1 MKVMWISNVIPSYI
15 SQSIGLGANTGVGW
29 IDELGTV
36 MDNDSD
42 IEFAL
47 CANYQKSDTNIYKTT
62 WGHGSVFYGFR
73 KAEVRNDKYDDT
85 LDILFQQI
93 LQEFSPDI
101 LHVFGT
107 EYAHALSAVKAFGN
121 PQRTVVHIQGM
132 ISFIATH
139 YTEML
144 PPRVAKGWTF
154 RDLVRH
160 DNIWNQQKKFYAR
173 GEFEKETFRKV
184 GFITGRT
191 EWDRACASMLNP
203 SADYTHIQEMMRM
216 PFYEGEWSYVGCR
229 KYRIFMSQGEYP
241 VKGLHIMLQ
250 ALSILV
256 KKFPETMLYIAGTD
270 MKAADNLSGKIRR
283 SSYTKYILRLM
294 RQWGL
299 DQYVQFTGTLD
310 AEAMK
315 EQYLLANVFVS
326 ASVIENSP
334 NSIGEAML
342 LGTPIIASDV
352 GGVSSILTHQR
363 EGYLYP
369 ANEPYMLQHY
379 ISKVF
384 ESGDDAEKISGN
396 ARMRAKKQYDRE
408 KIVSETVRLYQK
420 VIS

>member
-1 MKVMWISNVIPSYI
+1 MKILWVCNVIPSYV
-15 SQSIGLGANTGVGW
+15 SKSIGIEKNTGAGW
-29 IDELGTV
+29 IDELGIA
-36 MDNDSD
+36 MDNDPD

-47 CANYQKSDTNIYKTT
+47 CANYQQSDMNIYKTA

-73 KAEVRNDKYDDT
+73 RAEVRNDKYDDT
-85 LDILFQQI
+85 LDSLFQQI

-107 EYAHALSAVKAFGN
+107 EYAHALSAVKAFAN

-132 ISFIATH
+132 ISFIARH
-139 YTEML
+139 YAEMI
-144 PPRVAKGWTF
+144 PMRVVKGWTF

-173 GEFEKETFRKV
+173 GEFEKETFQRV

-203 SADYTHIQEMMRM
+203 SVEYTHIQEMMRT
-216 PFYEGEWSYVGCR
+216 PFYEGQWSYAECQR
-229 KYRIFMSQGEYP
+229 YRIFMSQGGYP

-250 ALSILV
+250 ALAILV

-270 MKAADNLSGKIRR
+270 MRVADSLSGKIRR
-283 SSYTKYILRLM
+283 SSYTKYILRLI
-294 RQWGL
+294 RQWEL
-299 DQYVQFTGTLD
+299 DRYVRFTGTLD

-342 LGTPIIASDV
+342 LGTPVVASDV
-352 GGVSSILTHQR
+352 GGVSSVLTHQK

-369 ANEPYMLQHY
+369 ADEPYMLQHY

-384 ESGDDAEKISGN
+384 ESGNNAEEISEN
-396 ARMRAKKQYDRE
+396 ARMRAKEQYDRE
-408 KIVSETVRLYQK
+408 KIVSETVRLYQRM
-420 VIS
+420 IF